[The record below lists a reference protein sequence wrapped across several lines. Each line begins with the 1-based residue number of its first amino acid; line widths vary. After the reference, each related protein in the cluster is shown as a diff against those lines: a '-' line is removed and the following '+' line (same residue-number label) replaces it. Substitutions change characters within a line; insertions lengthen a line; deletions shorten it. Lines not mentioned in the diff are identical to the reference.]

1 MKCKIESAKGKAKV
15 MYLLFKLYCT

>member
-1 MKCKIESAKGKAKV
+1 MKCKIESVKGKAKV

>member
-1 MKCKIESAKGKAKV
+1 MKCKVESAKGKAKV